1 MATTTVMKSQKKN
14 PTIERAERLVSDLK
28 EARDF
33 GDAKDAILRFI
44 ADVDCRSDY
53 LADRSDG
60 PAVLG
65 DGDFAELYID
75 SLERRGKVPLAFML
89 FRIAMERRGWT
100 VKESSKKLNRG
111 TNQQHK
117 LTTEG

>member
-1 MATTTVMKSQKKN
+1 MATTTTNLQKN

-28 EARDF
+28 AARDF
-33 GDAKDAILRFI
+33 GYTKDAILRFI

-53 LADRSDG
+53 LADRGDG

-75 SLERRGKVPLAFML
+75 SLQRRGKMPLAFMH
-89 FRIAMERRGWT
+89 FEMAMGRRGWMKAAKDRT
-100 VKESSKKLNRG
+100 AQGDTRRQGKSKRSQ
-111 TNQQHK
+111 T
-117 LTTEG
+117 